1 MTQLEEKRQ
10 KVKALPDIFYKYY
23 LGDDGKMLEIPVK
36 KEEYKGSYVIFRYE
50 MPDSK
55 GIMRP
60 GELARPDSIEFG
72 VFDGK
77 RRCVFFKESNKKR
90 EAALIF
96 DKEDEN
102 QIAKYE
108 TKIRKVIFKRRDL
121 ARCINSGGE
130 SNGNGV

>member
-10 KVKALPDIFYKYY
+10 KVEVLPDIFYKYY
-23 LGDDGKMLEIPVK
+23 LGDDGKMLEIPIK
-36 KEEYKGSYVIFRYE
+36 KENYKGGYVIFRYE

-77 RRCVFFKESNKKR
+77 RRCVFFKEPNKKR

-96 DKEDEN
+96 DTEYEN
-102 QIAKYE
+102 QISKYE
-108 TKIRKVIFKRRDL
+108 AKIRKAILKRRDL
-121 ARCINSGGE
+121 ARCINCSGGE
-130 SNGNGV
+130 TE

>member
-1 MTQLEEKRQ
+1 MTQLEEKHQ
-10 KVKALPDIFYKYY
+10 KVKALPNIFYKYY
-23 LGDDGKMLEIPVK
+23 LGDDRKMLEIPIK

-72 VFDGK
+72 VFDGR
-77 RRCVFFKESNKKR
+77 RRCVFFKEPNKKR

-96 DKEDEN
+96 DKEYEN
-102 QIAKYE
+102 QISKYE
-108 TKIRKVIFKRRDL
+108 AKIWKAILKRKDL
-121 ARCINSGGE
+121 ARVINCSGGE
-130 SNGNGV
+130 TE